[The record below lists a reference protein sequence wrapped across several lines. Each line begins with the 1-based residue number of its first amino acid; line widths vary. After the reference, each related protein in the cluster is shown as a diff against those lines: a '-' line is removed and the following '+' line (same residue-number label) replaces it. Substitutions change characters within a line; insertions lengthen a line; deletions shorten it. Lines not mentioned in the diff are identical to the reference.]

1 MAIGPLESFAFPG
14 VFTRTITESTSATAA
29 GDIRF
34 PAFVGVGS
42 EEMRV
47 SDFEMIRGSSAIA
60 DNLIID
66 EDETP
71 QFVASSWT
79 SKTFTVENFPIV
91 TGGGTG
97 TLATRPQDVVVLVN
111 DQPVAVSAVDA
122 LLGEI
127 TLVVLPKEGDRIR
140 CNYYFK
146 RTDTYIQL
154 EDLSDQVDGTA
165 TTFKVKSLRICK
177 GNNGGS
183 SATDDDINATV
194 DILYNPTPGSN
205 PGDEFARTVRVF
217 QVFVDEIEAV
227 VNDLDGANATFSLT
241 VAPAIGQVVT
251 VTYFTNLW
259 QDTYDI
265 LPSALVNRLVK
276 VGLSQDTADFSIGAD
291 CVLSGANRIHWGQ
304 SSQTATGIYT
314 AGSDPLIDDISTG
327 LRDDRVYGR
336 LTTALVVSATN
347 KTFVLPSQPVDGSGK
362 GTPTEDYD
370 VSAGVGLGNE
380 IRAFVGTDWNA
391 ALSNEVTI
399 TKVRGTQITLA
410 TAPAVGEK
418 VYATYF
424 ENNLVDDIWTIT
436 NKVPGGPGVG
446 KYTIVSRNSGTAL
459 AAVVVGGSPWTT
471 VTPVYAGAGAYNVMV
486 NPVKA
491 SVERVTLTFGI
502 DNDFT
507 VTSLVGPGFTV
518 AGRTGSVTTGGANV
532 GYLGQTYIDQTT
544 GFRIALSTS
553 TVVSGG
559 DKLTYDIGDP
569 TVSTAAKYYITVD
582 YGNPV
587 TPSVYAV
594 PGINVIV
601 STTSG
606 GTVDNTDDT
615 VLLYTYV
622 KSGNE
627 PAIGDGY
634 YVSFDRTKTDYSI
647 RFLTNMRDVIKNF
660 GPIDI
665 NNPLVVAA
673 NLAFLNGARAVALKQ
688 IQKAAGQTDASVQ
701 NYIDGIDEFSEPLP
715 NGLRPS
721 LMQALSTNPQ
731 VHTYLKSSNA
741 IQSSIRYR
749 NERTSIIGFAT
760 GTTPEAAIQEVKAL
774 GTEKLTAI
782 YPDAAVIAID
792 DPYGN
797 SIEYLVDGSMIAAA
811 VAGLDVSPAFDI
823 ATTLTRSTITGFVRL
838 YRRLDSV
845 TAALVANAGC
855 TVLEEVTPVIRIMF
869 YLTTDLSTPLTRDP
883 RIVEI
888 KHFVQQGLR
897 NVLDRYIGVKNL
909 PSVIPQV
916 QATVGSYFRSLKQAN
931 LITDYKP
938 AVVSQSDVDPST
950 LNVECF
956 YSPVFPVNW
965 IVVTINLRN
974 IV

>member
-1 MAIGPLESFAFPG
+1 MGIGPLESFAFPG
-14 VFTRTITESTSATAA
+14 VFTRTISESSSTTAA

-42 EEMRV
+42 EEVRV
-47 SDFEMIRGSSAIA
+47 SDFELVRGSSAIA

-71 QFVASSWT
+71 QFVATSWT
-79 SKTFTVENFPIV
+79 SKTFTVTNYPIV
-91 TGGGTG
+91 TGDGKG
-97 TLATRPQDVVVLVN
+97 TLATRPQDVVALVN
-111 DQPVAVSAVDA
+111 GESAAVSAVDA
-122 LLGEI
+122 LLGTV
-127 TLVVLPKEGDRIR
+127 TLVTLPKDGDIIR

-154 EDLSDQVDGTA
+154 EDLSDQVDGVA
-165 TTFKVKSLRICK
+165 TTFKVKSIRICK
-177 GNNGGS
+177 GDNGGS

-194 DILYNPTPGSN
+194 DILYDPTPGAT
-205 PGDEFARTVRVF
+205 PGDEFKRTVRVF
-217 QVFVDEIEAV
+217 QVFVDELEAIV
-227 VNDLDGANATFSLT
+227 DNLDGANATFHLT
-241 VAPAIGQVVT
+241 VAPTAGQVVT
-251 VTYFTNLW
+251 VTYFTNTW

-265 LPSALVNRLVK
+265 LPAAVVSRLVK
-276 VGLSQDTADFSIGAD
+276 VGLSQDTADFSIGSD
-291 CVLSGANRIHWGQ
+291 CVLSGDNRIHWGQ
-304 SSQTATGIYT
+304 SSQTVTGVYST
-314 AGSDPLIDDISTG
+314 GSDPLIDDISTG
-327 LRDDRVYGR
+327 LRDDRVYGK
-336 LTTALVVSATN
+336 LTTPLVVSTTN
-347 KTFVLPSQPVDGSGK
+347 KTFVLPTQPVDGTGK
-362 GTPTEDYD
+362 GEPTEDYD
-370 VSAGVGLGNE
+370 LSGGTGIGNV
-380 IRAFVGTDWNA
+380 IRAYVGVDWNA

-410 TAPAVGEK
+410 TAPAVGEN

-436 NKVPGGPGVG
+436 NKVPGGANVG
-446 KYTIVSRNSGTAL
+446 KYTIVSRNTGTAL
-459 AAVVVGGSPWTT
+459 AVVRNGGS

-486 NPVKA
+486 DPLKA
-491 SVERVTLTFGI
+491 SVERVTITFGI
-502 DNDFT
+502 NNDFT
-507 VTSLVGPGFTV
+507 VTSKVGPAFTV
-518 AGRTGSVTTGGANV
+518 AGRTGSVTTT
-532 GYLGQTYIDQTT
+532 GYMGQTFIDQTT
-544 GFRIALSTS
+544 GFRVTFSS
-553 TVVSGG
+553 SMVVTGG
-559 DKLTYDIGDP
+559 DTVIYDIGNP

-582 YGNPV
+582 FGNPE

-594 PGINVIV
+594 PGINVVV

-615 VLLYTYV
+615 VLLYTFN

-627 PAIGDGY
+627 PANGDGY

-647 RFLTNMRDVIKNF
+647 QFLTDMRTVIKNF

-665 NNPLVVAA
+665 NNPLVIAA

-688 IQKAAGQTDASVQ
+688 IQKAAGQTDATVQ
-701 NYIDGIDEFSEPLP
+701 SYIDGIDEFNEPLP
-715 NGLRPS
+715 NGLRPA
-721 LMQALSTNPQ
+721 LMQALSTNAQ

-749 NERTSIIGFAT
+749 NERTSIIGFAV
-760 GTTPEAAIQEVKAL
+760 GTTPDAVIQEVKAL

-782 YPDAAVIAID
+782 YPDAAVIGID
-792 DPYGN
+792 DAYGN
-797 SIEYLVDGSMIAAA
+797 TVEYLVDGSMIAAA

-823 ATTLTRSTITGFVRL
+823 ATSLTRATITGFNRL

-855 TVLEEVTPVIRIMF
+855 TVLEEVTPVIRVMF

-909 PSVIPQV
+909 PSVMPQI
-916 QATVGSYFRSLKQAN
+916 QATVGSYFRSLKQAD

-938 AVVSQSDVDPST
+938 AVVTQSDVDPST

-974 IV
+974 TI